1 MAADDIAIC
10 NQALNLLRAD
20 TVTNIASPTTNE
32 EDICAAFY
40 SDFVNDI
47 LTRYPWSFATKKALL
62 TATTA
67 PTTEWTYGHTVPT
80 EALRVW
86 ALYNSTEAR
95 AAPVA
100 EYDIY
105 SPSTGRVIMSEQ
117 STLYADYTVYR
128 DEQYWPGYF
137 VQFAIYAFAALIC
150 IPVTDQVDTA
160 EMLHQAAWGARNEN
174 ELGGKYGVAC
184 RLDAMQ
190 KSPEFIIDSPLVT
203 SRFS

>member
-10 NQALNLLRAD
+10 NQALRLLRAD
-20 TVTNIASPTTNE
+20 TITALNQGTNE
-32 EDICAAFY
+32 ADICNAFY

-67 PTTEWTYGHTVPT
+67 PTTEWTYGHTYPA
-80 EALRVW
+80 EALRLW
-86 ALYNSTEAR
+86 ALYNTTQAR
-95 AAPVA
+95 AAPIA
-100 EYDIY
+100 EYDIF

-137 VQFAIYAFAALIC
+137 VQFAIYAFAALIAV
-150 IPVTDQVDTA
+150 PVTDQTDLA
-160 EMLHQAAWGARNEN
+160 EGLHQAAWGARNEN
-174 ELGGKYGVAC
+174 ELGGKYGVAV
-184 RLDAMQ
+184 RMDAMQ
-190 KSPEFIIDSPLVT
+190 KSPESITSSPLIAA
-203 SRFS
+203 RFS